1 MTMHRASARP
11 LPTTPCLRSRQ
22 VLLVATAI
30 AGMVFG
36 ADAVSGEIVGQ
47 LDQLV
52 GREGARAVQ
61 SLLEG
66 ASQRRGGIIA
76 TVVGSIAFV
85 VAATGAFLELQA
97 ALNTIWRVKPNPGL
111 NLRAFVFDR
120 LRSFGLVVAIGFLL
134 MVSLAVTAA
143 LAALSGWLSARAT
156 SMPLVWSGITV
167 LVSLI
172 VTTALFALL
181 YRVLPDVHLRWRDVT
196 TGAFVTAVLFTIG
209 QQLIG
214 LYLGQSSV
222 ASSYGATGSVM
233 ILLLW
238 VYYSCQILLLG
249 AEFTRA
255 YAMREGTQPAPES
268 FAERDLVAPS
278 GSPSRSPADVSARK
292 RSVGGTF
299 IVAVVALV
307 GCSSN
312 VDNQP
317 HGQAAVPGAEYKN
330 AEYVIEG
337 QRIRLADGLAEA
349 ETSPGSASRIVT
361 RYFGNELRTDL
372 NDDGRE
378 DVVFVL
384 TQQRSGSGTFFYAV
398 AALNTEAGYVGSDGY
413 LLGDRIVPHTTVES
427 RNPRHK
433 NVIVVN
439 YGDRRPGE
447 PMTAQPSVG
456 KSLHLKLDAETVR
469 WGIVVPGFEGESR

>member
-1 MTMHRASARP
+1 MRAPVILSISGTA
-11 LPTTPCLRSRQ
+11 LRAWWDDDAPRLGASLAYYTLFAIAP

-36 ADAVSGEIVGQ
+36 AEAVRGEIVGQ

-52 GREGARAVQ
+52 GREGAQAVQ

-66 ASQRRGGIIA
+66 ASQRRAGIIA

-97 ALNTIWRVKPNPGL
+97 ALNTIWRVKPTPGVSL
-111 NLRAFVFDR
+111 KAFVIDR
-120 LRSFGLVVAIGFLL
+120 LRSFGLVVAVGFLL

-143 LAALSGWLSARAT
+143 LAALSGWLSGRFPNI
-156 SMPLVWSGITV
+156 PLVLSGVTV

-238 VYYSCQILLLG
+238 VYYSCQILLL
-249 AEFTRA
+249 
-255 YAMREGTQPAPES
+255 
-268 FAERDLVAPS
+268 
-278 GSPSRSPADVSARK
+278 AR
-292 RSVGGTF
+292 G
-299 IVAVVALV
+299 
-307 GCSSN
+307 
-312 VDNQP
+312 
-317 HGQAAVPGAEYKN
+317 
-330 AEYVIEG
+330 
-337 QRIRLADGLAEA
+337 
-349 ETSPGSASRIVT
+349 
-361 RYFGNELRTDL
+361 
-372 NDDGRE
+372 
-378 DVVFVL
+378 
-384 TQQRSGSGTFFYAV
+384 
-398 AALNTEAGYVGSDGY
+398 
-413 LLGDRIVPHTTVES
+413 
-427 RNPRHK
+427 
-433 NVIVVN
+433 
-439 YGDRRPGE
+439 
-447 PMTAQPSVG
+447 
-456 KSLHLKLDAETVR
+456 
-469 WGIVVPGFEGESR
+469 